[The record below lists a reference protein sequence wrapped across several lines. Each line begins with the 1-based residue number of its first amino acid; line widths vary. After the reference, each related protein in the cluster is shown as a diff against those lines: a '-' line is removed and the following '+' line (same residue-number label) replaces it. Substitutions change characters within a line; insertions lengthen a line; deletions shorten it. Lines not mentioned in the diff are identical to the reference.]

1 MKVFK
6 QIVIASCCAAAL
18 ACAGSASAALGSAE
32 SGLEA
37 TGSVDLDG
45 FGGAPGSFD
54 IETEIDLP
62 FDRSIVTVSDAL
74 PGTYEYFSSADV
86 GNLALKVKGSL
97 TNSSESNLSD
107 PELGLLRASAEVR
120 DIITLT
126 TARTDSYDVTMELI
140 VTGSIAAGEGS
151 DGSANAFLD
160 FGLATGSNGNDSGFY
175 GTGLIADTLSVTRTV
190 SGPEVD
196 LDFTAFL
203 SFRVLSVAA
212 GDTVVGQLN
221 NTAFIRLILPQD
233 VIVASSQSGTFGVV
247 IPTPVPEPETY
258 AVMAVGLALVSVGF
272 RRRMRR

>member
-37 TGSVDLDG
+37 IGGVDLDG
-45 FGGAPGSFD
+45 LGGAPGSFS
-54 IETEIDLP
+54 IETEVDLP
-62 FDRSIVTVSDAL
+62 FDRSIVDVGDAV
-74 PGTYEYFSSADV
+74 PGTYEYFASADV

-97 TNSSESNLSD
+97 TNSSASALSD
-107 PELGLLRASAEVR
+107 LEVGLLAASAEVR
-120 DIITLT
+120 DVITLT
-126 TARTDSYDVTMELI
+126 TARTDSYDVTMELV
-140 VTGSIAAGEGS
+140 VTGGIAAGDGS
-151 DGSANAFLD
+151 DARANAFLD
-160 FGLATGSNGNDSGFY
+160 FGPNPGSNLTDSGSY
-175 GTGLIADTLSVTRTV
+175 GVGAILDTLSVTRTV
-190 SGPEVD
+190 TGSNVS

-203 SFRVLSVAA
+203 SFRVLSVEA

-221 NTAFIRLILPQD
+221 NTAFIKLILPDD
-233 VIVASSQSGTFGVV
+233 VTVASSQSGTFGVV

-258 AVMAVGLALVSVGF
+258 AVMALGLALVGFGF